1 MLFVFPHTRDD
12 ERVRDAG
19 LLEHVLDVAGE
30 ERQGLAFPTVR
41 VEEQQH
47 PAGTTH
53 LTVHDTWREREGGRE
68 RERERQR
75 ETLRLKSERL

>member
-1 MLFVFPHTRDD
+1 MTPRGLLFVFPRTRDD

-41 VEEQQH
+41 VEEKQH
-47 PAGTTH
+47 PAGATH
-53 LTVHDTWREREGGRE
+53 LTVHDTWREREREEERGREKDRE
-68 RERERQR
+68 RER
-75 ETLRLKSERL
+75 